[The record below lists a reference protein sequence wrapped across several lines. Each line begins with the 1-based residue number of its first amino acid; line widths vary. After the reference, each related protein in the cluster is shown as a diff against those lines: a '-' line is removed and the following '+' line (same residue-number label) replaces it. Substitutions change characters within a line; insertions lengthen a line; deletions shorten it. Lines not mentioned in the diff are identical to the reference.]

1 MKVLKF
7 LKSYG
12 FFIVVLIISIVFMLN
27 FSTAT
32 VNGSSM
38 FPNFENGDLLL
49 VLRTDNVDYGDV
61 VVIWNSTL
69 GKKLCKRVI
78 GKAGDSIEIVEGVLY
93 RNDKIVQEPYVDSS
107 LKYSFSKVTVPTGAI
122 FVLGDNRCASTD
134 SRALGS
140 LPLSDLYGKSL
151 FNFTKTLHITY
162 KEISFIL
169 AICWVFVI
177 VNLFI
182 SRAKVVEPKVET
194 EQNEVSEVKN
204 ETDISDESIEDSVAK
219 NDNLEN

>member
-49 VLRTDNVDYGDV
+49 VLRTKNVDYGDV
-61 VVIWNSTL
+61 VVIWNSAL

-78 GKAGDSIEIVEGVLY
+78 GKAGDSIEIAEGVLY
-93 RNDKIVQEPYVDSS
+93 RNDEVIQEPYIDSS
-107 LKYSFSKVTVPTGAI
+107 LKYSFSKVTVPAGTI

-162 KEISFIL
+162 REISIL
-169 AICWVFVI
+169 LAVCWVFVI

-182 SRAKVVEPKVET
+182 SKAKVIEPKIET
-194 EQNEVSEVKN
+194 EQDEISEVKN
-204 ETDISDESIEDSVAK
+204 ETDTSDESIEDSVAK

>member
-12 FFIVVLIISIVFMLN
+12 FFIVVIIISIVFMLN

-49 VLRTDNVDYGDV
+49 VLRTKNVDYGDV
-61 VVIWNSTL
+61 VVIWNSAL

-93 RNDKIVQEPYVDSS
+93 RNDEVVQEPYIDSS
-107 LKYSFSKVTVPTGAI
+107 LKYSFSKVTVPI
-122 FVLGDNRCASTD
+122 VSF
-134 SRALGS
+134 
-140 LPLSDLYGKSL
+140 L
-151 FNFTKTLHITY
+151 F
-162 KEISFIL
+162 
-169 AICWVFVI
+169 
-177 VNLFI
+177 
-182 SRAKVVEPKVET
+182 
-194 EQNEVSEVKN
+194 
-204 ETDISDESIEDSVAK
+204 
-219 NDNLEN
+219 